1 MKKRLFLVFFA
12 LVTAAALG
20 FAYRTVYYP
29 AEWWHEYLPAGEGE
43 PVPVLV
49 RQGMNARRAAEE
61 FESAGVLEG
70 GKASDLARWM
80 TRFSIDRR
88 LKPGMYRIRRGSP
101 WEVARQL
108 EKAEPSVFSATI
120 VPGTDIFSF
129 PGIFTP
135 PLAGETME
143 KILTR
148 NDLFPKEIAPLLP
161 TGQEG
166 RIAFLLPETVHT
178 AENSGEEVVSSA
190 SRLWWDRI
198 GSRIPEERRT
208 AEYLL
213 EMAVISSLIEREALW
228 DEERPLIA
236 GVIENRREKQMP
248 LQIDATVVYAWK
260 KEGRN
265 LTRVLYKDLE
275 IDSPYNTYKIPGL
288 PPAPICIPSEKS
300 WLAALSP
307 EKTTYLYYVAG
318 QDGRHLFSE
327 TLIDHQRNIRKV
339 RGK

>member
-1 MKKRLFLVFFA
+1 MKKRLFLAFFLLA
-12 LVTAAALG
+12 AAAALG
-20 FAYRTVYYP
+20 FAYRAIYCP
-29 AEWWHEYLPAGEGE
+29 AEWWHEYLPSGEGE

-49 RQGMNARRAAEE
+49 RQGMNARMAAEE

-88 LKPGMYRIRRGSP
+88 LKPGTYSIRRGSP

-108 EKAEPSVFSATI
+108 EKAEPAVSSATI
-120 VPGTDIFSF
+120 VPGMDFFSF

-135 PLAGETME
+135 ALAPETME

-148 NDLFPKEIAPLLP
+148 NDLFPKEIAAQLP
-161 TGQEG
+161 SSQEE
-166 RIAFLLPETVHT
+166 RIAFLLPETFHT
-178 AENSGEEVVSSA
+178 SESSAEEVVSA
-190 SRLWWDRI
+190 AARLWWERI
-198 GSRIPEERRT
+198 GSLIPEEKRT
-208 AEYLL
+208 AEYLK
-213 EMAVISSLIEREALW
+213 EMAVIASLVEREAFW
-228 DEERPLIA
+228 DEERALIA
-236 GVIENRREKQMP
+236 GVIENRREKKMP

-260 KEGRN
+260 KEGKN
-265 LTRVLYKDLE
+265 LARVLYKDLE

-307 EKTTYLYYVAG
+307 EKTKYLYYVAG
-318 QDGRHLFSE
+318 RDGRHLFSE
-327 TLIDHQRNIRKV
+327 TLSGHQQNIRKV
-339 RGK
+339 RSK

>member
-1 MKKRLFLVFFA
+1 MKKRLFLVFLA
-12 LVTAAALG
+12 LAAAGALG

-70 GKASDLARWM
+70 GNASDLARWM

-88 LKPGMYRIRRGSP
+88 LKPGMYSIRRGSP

-108 EKAEPSVFSATI
+108 EKAEPSVSSSTI
-120 VPGTDIFSF
+120 VPGTDVFSF
-129 PGIFTP
+129 SGIFTP
-135 PLAGETME
+135 PLAPVTME
-143 KILTR
+143 KILAR

-161 TGQEG
+161 PEAEG
-166 RIAFLLPETVHT
+166 RLAFLLPETVHT

-190 SRLWWDRI
+190 ARLWWDRI
-198 GSRIPEERRT
+198 GSHIPEEKRT

-236 GVIENRREKQMP
+236 GVIENRRKKKMP

-307 EKTTYLYYVAG
+307 EKTEYFYYVAG

-327 TLIDHQRNIRKV
+327 TLSGHQRNIRKV

>member
-20 FAYRTVYYP
+20 FAYRTVYCP

-43 PVPVLV
+43 PVAVLV

-108 EKAEPSVFSATI
+108 EKAEPSVSSATI

-143 KILTR
+143 KILAR

-161 TGQEG
+161 PGQEG
-166 RIAFLLPETVHT
+166 RIAFLLPETVYT

-265 LTRVLYKDLE
+265 LTRVLFKDLE

-318 QDGRHLFSE
+318 EDGRHLFSE